1 MLASKQ
7 CLECLYNQI
16 KNILD
21 IFPQTN
27 NDDIL
32 QEVRK
37 NLKKLPKAPPPKIAV
52 PIYKKLSTM
61 SNQKDFYKQ
70 IKETSIQK
78 AHDITQNL
86 KQNLPL
92 NNPYETLKESIKI
105 AALGNIIDYGSQTHF
120 SFENF
125 SSAADFAIFDFE
137 IFEKMLQKSKKILY
151 FADNAGENLFD
162 AILIETIYR
171 QYPNIQIFYLTR
183 DKPIINDIT
192 LEDITQNTLCHP
204 LQKFCKILSSG
215 MASPGFIYSDAP
227 KKIQKM
233 FNEADLI
240 ISKGMGN
247 FECLENIKDSRLFLL
262 FKIKCQVVADFLNI
276 PIGKM
281 IFKQNIY

>member
-21 IFPQTN
+21 IYPQIN
-27 NDDIL
+27 NNDIL

-37 NLKKLPKAPPPKIAV
+37 NLNKLPKAPPPEIAV
-52 PIYKKLSTM
+52 PVYKTLSVM

-70 IKETSIQK
+70 IKDICIQK
-78 AHDITQNL
+78 AYDITQDL
-86 KQNLPL
+86 RQKLPL
-92 NNPYETLKESIKI
+92 NNPCETLRESIKI
-105 AALGNIIDYGSQTHF
+105 AAIGNTIDYGSQTHF

-125 SSAADFAIFDFE
+125 SSFVDFEIFDFE
-137 IFEKMLQKSKKILY
+137 IFQNLLQKSKSLLY
-151 FADNAGENLFD
+151 LGDNAGENLFD
-162 AILIETIYR
+162 AILIETIYK
-171 QYPNIQIFYLTR
+171 QYPGIQIFYLTR

-192 LEDITQNTLCHP
+192 VEDITQNILCHP

-215 MASPGFIYSDAP
+215 IVSPGFIYSNAP

-233 FNEADLI
+233 FNEVDLI

-247 FECLENIKDSRLFLL
+247 FECLENMKDSRLFLL
-262 FKIKCQVVADFLNI
+262 FKIKCGVVADFLNI
-276 PIGKM
+276 PIGEM